1 MQIRRND
8 VEMLRK
14 QFNSGQ
20 PGGKGSKG
28 NGSGGDDAEQGNADL
43 DSDSLLII
51 NRDKCIPVVK
61 GLMSLILSMD
71 FTCNVDLFLVA
82 CTVCIKYSCV
92 NLLTLLNHKKGEG
105 YTEFFQS
112 RTSKW
117 IALNMRTHCY
127 FRIKFLCYWSHLVNL
142 GMVKMHHHGFR

>member
-28 NGSGGDDAEQGNADL
+28 NGSGGDDADQGNADL

-82 CTVCIKYSCV
+82 CKVCIKNSSV
-92 NLLTLLNHKKGEG
+92 N
-105 YTEFFQS
+105 FQ
-112 RTSKW
+112 
-117 IALNMRTHCY
+117 IMPYLI
-127 FRIKFLCYWSHLVNL
+127 IKY
-142 GMVKMHHHGFR
+142 

>member
-28 NGSGGDDAEQGNADL
+28 NGSGGDDAEKGNADL

-82 CTVCIKYSCV
+82 CKVCIKYSFV
-92 NLLTLLNHKKGEG
+92 NL
-105 YTEFFQS
+105 
-112 RTSKW
+112 
-117 IALNMRTHCY
+117 
-127 FRIKFLCYWSHLVNL
+127 
-142 GMVKMHHHGFR
+142 